1 MRQLNIFDY
10 RDNETPESRF
20 DLRFPRVRKTDPIT
34 SFESADNAENFA
46 DKHKALIL
54 AALTEPLGKDGIARK
69 TGLNANQ
76 ISRRLPELQ
85 KLGKVELTGRK
96 VKSDAGLNE
105 REWKRI

>member
-1 MRQLNIFDY
+1 MQRTLFSDFSQLSKEQ
-10 RDNETPESRF
+10 RDK
-20 DLRFPRVRKTDPIT
+20 LQFPRVRNTDPIT
-34 SFESADNAENFA
+34 SFEAADNAENFA

-76 ISRRLPELQ
+76 VSRRMKELET
-85 KLGKVELTGRK
+85 LGKVELTGRK

-105 REWKRI
+105 REWRKI